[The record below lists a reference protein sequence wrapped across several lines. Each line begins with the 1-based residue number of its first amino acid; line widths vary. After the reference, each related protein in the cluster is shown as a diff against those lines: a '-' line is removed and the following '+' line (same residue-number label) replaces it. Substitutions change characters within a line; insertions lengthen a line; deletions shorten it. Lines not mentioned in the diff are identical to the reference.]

1 MSYIRQFRTRA
12 QRPARIRGAFSAPA
26 RRMAVGSLE
35 LFQRKRDTA
44 DDILSSD
51 CFTGPSSTISTSVM
65 IRLAGGQAWHV
76 GAGPQLGLQKRQQRH
91 GSTAGRSRVL
101 ADNQPIVHDG
111 KIGPFASFF
120 IMAAQ
125 TFQFVLDEEGPRDQQ
140 ILASVHSSTGCPI
153 LGCSLP
159 SPLIRSTANI
169 RQHRLRHVTRLNH
182 AKQER
187 IMSQAELVAW
197 YDLHRSK
204 ATPKNDWS

>member
-1 MSYIRQFRTRA
+1 
-12 QRPARIRGAFSAPA
+12 
-26 RRMAVGSLE
+26 MAVGSLE

-76 GAGPQLGLQKRQQRH
+76 GAGGAPVARAGPQLGLQKRQQRH

-140 ILASVHSSTGCPI
+140 ILASVHSQYRLSFRR
-153 LGCSLP
+153 CSLP